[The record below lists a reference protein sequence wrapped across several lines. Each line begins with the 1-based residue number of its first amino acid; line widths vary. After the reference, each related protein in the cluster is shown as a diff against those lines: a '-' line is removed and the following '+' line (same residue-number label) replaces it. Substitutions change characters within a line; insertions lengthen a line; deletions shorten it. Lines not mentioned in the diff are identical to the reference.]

1 MGAKAQYS
9 GKAGMK
15 HTTLRVAE
23 PRDLP
28 ALYARLAEQNER
40 DGTCYPIPEI
50 FDAKGKQSKF
60 VPLALIVEHHGK
72 VHGGIIFESA
82 GRGVEMMLVG
92 CGPRVT
98 AMAQSERKGIE
109 YTLRNLGFSWI
120 RCLVTKSVVKY
131 LKAPMKDAGF
141 TRTDTRF
148 ASFFKELQ

>member
-1 MGAKAQYS
+1 
-9 GKAGMK
+9 MK

-23 PRDLP
+23 PRDMP
-28 ALYARLAEQNER
+28 ALHERLAEQNKR

-50 FDAKGKQSKF
+50 FDKDGKRDKF
-60 VPLALIVEHHGK
+60 IPLALIVEHHGK
-72 VHGGIIFESA
+72 VHGGIIFENA

-109 YTLRNLGFSWI
+109 YTLKSMGFQWI
-120 RCLVTKSVVKY
+120 RCMITRSVVKY

-141 TRTDTRF
+141 RRVDTRF
-148 ASFFKELQ
+148 ASFFKEL